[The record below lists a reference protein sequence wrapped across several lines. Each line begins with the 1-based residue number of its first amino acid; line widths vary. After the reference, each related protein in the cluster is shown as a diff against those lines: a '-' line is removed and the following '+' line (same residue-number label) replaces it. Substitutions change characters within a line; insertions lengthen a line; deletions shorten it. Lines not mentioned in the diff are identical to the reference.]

1 MVSHSDG
8 VLTVS
13 YEDLSWDGLLGW
25 LRPDRT
31 SATITITVPKDCP
44 VQLGVVTASA
54 IVSGISAATSVK
66 SVSGAITLD
75 GVTGAVDAR
84 TVSGD
89 IEAQGLGGTIGF
101 NSVSGDLTLA
111 DGSVD
116 RLDAKT
122 VSGRVTADID
132 LDRDAALRVATV
144 SGPVAIRLPA
154 EHERPGGPAVR
165 HRPGAERVPG
175 PAAQPEARRQHAQRR
190 PGPGDGGAA
199 LRAVPGWS
207 GSPPCPARSRCC
219 SGASRTAAGGGRRG
233 RGQPMSP
240 VFRHGRL
247 RLYLLKLL
255 DESPR
260 HGYEVIRLLQDRFMG
275 VYAPSPGT
283 IYPRLARLEE
293 EGLVTHDEADGRKVY
308 RITDKGRE
316 ELRNRSDD
324 LSDLE
329 DEITAS
335 VRDIAREVT
344 QDVRE
349 TVRNLREELT
359 FAARDM
365 HRNGPPPPRGARPP
379 RGGSAPPRGSGWADP
394 GTYRDLEQLAR
405 RFSRELRDA
414 AAQAQAVS
422 EDAVGDLR
430 TILDDAL
437 DRIKAEVFGKP
448 GATRPDA
455 PRPDAAPPDATQPD
469 TPRETVSP
477 EDGHGDGGD
486 PGVPR

>member
-1 MVSHSDG
+1 
-8 VLTVS
+8 
-13 YEDLSWDGLLGW
+13 
-25 LRPDRT
+25 
-31 SATITITVPKDCP
+31 
-44 VQLGVVTASA
+44 
-54 IVSGISAATSVK
+54 
-66 SVSGAITLD
+66 
-75 GVTGAVDAR
+75 
-84 TVSGD
+84 
-89 IEAQGLGGTIGF
+89 
-101 NSVSGDLTLA
+101 
-111 DGSVD
+111 
-116 RLDAKT
+116 
-122 VSGRVTADID
+122 
-132 LDRDAALRVATV
+132 
-144 SGPVAIRLPA
+144 
-154 EHERPGGPAVR
+154 
-165 HRPGAERVPG
+165 
-175 PAAQPEARRQHAQRR
+175 
-190 PGPGDGGAA
+190 
-199 LRAVPGWS
+199 
-207 GSPPCPARSRCC
+207 
-219 SGASRTAAGGGRRG
+219 
-233 RGQPMSP
+233 MSP

-255 DESPR
+255 DEAPR

-308 RITDKGRE
+308 RITDRGRE
-316 ELRNRSDD
+316 ELRNRSDE
-324 LSDLE
+324 LSELE

-335 VRDIAREVT
+335 VQDIAREVT

-365 HRNGPPPPRGARPP
+365 HRNGPLPPGGAPPRGDA
-379 RGGSAPPRGSGWADP
+379 APPRGSGWADP

-430 TILDDAL
+430 AILDDAL

-455 PRPDAAPPDATQPD
+455 RRPDPARPDA
-469 TPRETVSP
+469 PRETVSP
-477 EDGHGDGGD
+477 EDGHGDESD
-486 PGVPR
+486 PARPR